1 MFMREKV
8 IQEKQPR
15 KRLER
20 NERYVRSIW
29 LDFVRML
36 AF

>member
-1 MFMREKV
+1 MREKV

-20 NERYVRSIW
+20 NERDVRSIL
-29 LDFVRML
+29 LDIACIL